1 MSLTRNGQT
10 AKRRPIASVIL
21 ALAALAL
28 FTTACGGGN
37 GSSGINGDVFVVTES
52 NAPFVPVIESTD
64 IAVGVKRIVI
74 TLLDRNRSPSFAEGT
89 TFAIRY
95 FEPVEG
101 GFRFREDQPAQVTFV
116 GGEPFYSATAPLARA
131 GQWELQVLVSPPNAD
146 RLASARL
153 PFIVAPTT
161 TAPAI
166 GARAIPSPTLTLAD
180 GSLATI
186 TSDPTPDPSLY
197 ETSIIDAL
205 EQHQPFVV
213 AFTTVGFCFGG
224 DLCQHAVDQLKAI
237 GSTANIIAIH
247 AEPLTD
253 IAPGATPVPSESGIL
268 TDWNLES
275 DPWIFVINADGIIT
289 DRFEI
294 IVDDAELAAALE
306 RVAISAP

>member
-1 MSLTRNGQT
+1 MPLTPNGPT
-10 AKRRPIASVIL
+10 AKQRRTASVIL
-21 ALAALAL
+21 ALTALAL
-28 FTTACGGGN
+28 VTAACGGGN
-37 GSSGINGDVFVVTES
+37 GSSGISDDVFVVTES

-64 IAVGVKRIVI
+64 IAVGVNRLVI
-74 TLLDRNRSPSFAEGT
+74 TLLDRNRSPSFPEGT
-89 TFAIRY
+89 TFVIRY

-101 GFRFREDQPAQVTFV
+101 GLRFREDQPAQSTSV
-116 GGEPFYSATAPLARA
+116 GDETFYSATAPLARA
-131 GQWELQVLVSPPNAD
+131 GQWELQVLVSPPSD
-146 RLASARL
+146 DHLASARL

-166 GARAIPSPTLTLAD
+166 GARAFPSPTLTLAD
-180 GSLATI
+180 GPLTTI

-205 EQHQPFVV
+205 EQRQPFVV
-213 AFTTVGFCFGG
+213 AFTTVGFCFAR
-224 DLCQHAVDQLKAI
+224 DLCQHAVDQLKTI

-253 IAPGATPVPSESGIL
+253 IAPGAAPVPSESGVL

-275 DPWIFVINADGIIT
+275 DPWIFIINADGIIT

-294 IVDDAELAAALE
+294 VVDDAELAIALQ
-306 RVAISAP
+306 RAISDAP